1 MPYGNCQSP
10 EVGNSFTLVEVVRFR
25 PELASHFE
33 SLNREWIEECFE
45 IEDADLIIFADPF
58 REIVEPGG
66 QIFFVIAVSATP
78 QNAKPEGKVV
88 GTCAVVRLNDQ
99 VFELAKMAVSSE
111 ARGRGYGDLLIS
123 SVINFAK
130 EAGAERLILV
140 SNTQLKP
147 AIALYEKHGFK
158 SVPITNAE
166 DYKRVDIQM
175 QLLFD

>member
-1 MPYGNCQSP
+1 MDSTFN
-10 EVGNSFTLVEVVRFR
+10 LVEVVRFR
-25 PELASHFE
+25 PDLAHHFE
-33 SLNREWIEECFE
+33 SLNREWIEQYFE
-45 IEDADLIIFADPF
+45 IEDADLVIFADPF
-58 REIVEPGG
+58 KEIVEPGG
-66 QIFFVIAVSATP
+66 QIFFVIA
-78 QNAKPEGKVV
+78 EGKAV
-88 GTCAVVRLNDQ
+88 GTCAVVRLNDR

-111 ARGRGYGDLLIS
+111 AQGRGYGDLLIS

-158 SVPITNAE
+158 SVPITDAD

-175 QLLFD
+175 ELIFD

>member
-1 MPYGNCQSP
+1 MDSTFNP
-10 EVGNSFTLVEVVRFR
+10 VEVVRFR
-25 PELASHFE
+25 PDLAQCFE
-33 SLNREWIEECFE
+33 SLNREWIEEYFE
-45 IEDADLIIFADPF
+45 IEDADLVIFADPF

-66 QIFFVIAVSATP
+66 QIFFVIAESKA
-78 QNAKPEGKVV
+78 V

-111 ARGRGYGDLLIS
+111 ARGRGCGDLLIS

-130 EAGAERLILV
+130 EARAERLILI

-175 QLLFD
+175 ELRLD

>member
-1 MPYGNCQSP
+1 MDATFKLA
-10 EVGNSFTLVEVVRFR
+10 EVIRFK
-25 PELASHFE
+25 PELAQSFE
-33 SLNREWIEECFE
+33 ALNREWIEEYFE
-45 IEDADLIIFADPF
+45 IEDADLVIFADPGK
-58 REIVEPGG
+58 EIVEPGG
-66 QIFFVIAVSATP
+66 QIFFVIVDG
-78 QNAKPEGKVV
+78 KPV
-88 GTCAVVRLNDQ
+88 GTCAVVRLNDH

-158 SVPITNAE
+158 SVPITDAE

-175 QLLFD
+175 ELKLS